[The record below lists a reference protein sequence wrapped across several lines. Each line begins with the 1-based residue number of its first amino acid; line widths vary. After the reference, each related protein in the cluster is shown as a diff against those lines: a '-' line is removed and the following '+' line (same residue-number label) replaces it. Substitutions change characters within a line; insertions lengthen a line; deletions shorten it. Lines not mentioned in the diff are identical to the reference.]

1 MDSSKFRASFTFL
14 ILLSPS
20 WEKEN
25 VKFDFTVKFPDFA
38 MLEVKVLDNG
48 SEEILGMSY
57 IPIKHLQVKNVY
69 IILLSF
75 IVRLPFHR
83 NLWHDWPEHH
93 ELERHTSLLRN
104 RNKQWK
110 RALRRRHRENCFA
123 QQWYIYFRS
132 EGKERENFSY
142 WFANLWAINLLVEA
156 FKYFLTDE
164 LIYVAKFTSLI
175 IDRVITKRIQESD
188 LLLQKS
194 KNDSSKRKLQ
204 KSVKCVICS
213 DRKCIANNPI
223 QK

>member
-1 MDSSKFRASFTFL
+1 MDSSKFSASFTFL

-83 NLWHDWPEHH
+83 NL
-93 ELERHTSLLRN
+93 
-104 RNKQWK
+104 
-110 RALRRRHRENCFA
+110 
-123 QQWYIYFRS
+123 
-132 EGKERENFSY
+132 
-142 WFANLWAINLLVEA
+142 
-156 FKYFLTDE
+156 
-164 LIYVAKFTSLI
+164 
-175 IDRVITKRIQESD
+175 
-188 LLLQKS
+188 
-194 KNDSSKRKLQ
+194 
-204 KSVKCVICS
+204 
-213 DRKCIANNPI
+213 
-223 QK
+223 